1 MTPEQQQAIDTL
13 AGDNSRLSDFDRD
26 ALRAL
31 LEDCGRAE
39 GLVDYWRGEFVK
51 ANIKVA
57 ANENMA
63 RDVAEKQRKLNEIRD
78 LWPSSN
84 L

>member
-1 MTPEQQQAIDTL
+1 MTPEQQQAIDLL

-39 GLVDYWRGEFVK
+39 GLAEYWRIQHDNLVGLLAGYTAQLRRVRSERD
-51 ANIKVA
+51 ALRPQKVPA
-57 ANENMA
+57 
-63 RDVAEKQRKLNEIRD
+63 
-78 LWPSSN
+78 
-84 L
+84 